1 MVIEKL
7 LSEQQQE
14 PVAFFYCDRN
24 EDPRRKA
31 TAVLQVLL
39 KQLSIRFSGSMLPR
53 PVLEAY
59 KKKESKANASKEF
72 ASDECQ
78 DLICSLFAIHPQIT
92 ILIDG
97 LDEMSVTDREEVL
110 AFLKD
115 VVQFQPSLV
124 KVFISSRDSQ
134 DIKEEMED
142 APNLYIRPID
152 NLPDIRRFVDRE
164 VEEFVKKKRKIL
176 ENPDGMR
183 YEMVSALMSKADG
196 MYVPSIPIWNYC

>member
-7 LSEQQQE
+7 MSEQQQE

-78 DLICSLFAIHPQIT
+78 DLIRSLFAIHPQIT

-196 MYVPSIPIWNYC
+196 M

>member
-196 MYVPSIPIWNYC
+196 M

>member
-134 DIKEEMED
+134 DIKEEMEE

-196 MYVPSIPIWNYC
+196 M

>member
-31 TAVLQVLL
+31 TAILQVLL

-196 MYVPSIPIWNYC
+196 M